1 MAMTKTHSSG
11 TPIGSNREDLSDI
24 LTILEP
30 ERTPLL
36 SLAKK
41 GKANG
46 TFFEWQ
52 VDDMS
57 QPAFAGELEGEDVT
71 SFTDKAAN
79 RAKLGNY
86 IQVFRRNYQVSNIQE
101 LVDVAGVDNEF
112 AYAESKAVRE
122 MKRDLESALCSAQD
136 RDQDDGTNPY
146 KTRGLFKWLDT
157 GAGRPADLGAAFES
171 PATVSLGG
179 SAFTEANMNGLLQ
192 DLYEANG
199 MPGGQLTLIA
209 GPGLKRDISDFAR
222 QEGTTTALNF
232 QVTQPAESKSIS
244 LVVNMYEGDFGN
256 VAVVPTLFNNRT
268 SGSATIDSN
277 AGLLIDPEY
286 IAVNTLKAESNSELE
301 NKGGGRRGFC
311 EVIAG
316 LACLSPKAHGTVTA

>member
-1 MAMTKTHSSG
+1 
-11 TPIGSNREDLSDI
+11 
-24 LTILEP
+24 
-30 ERTPLL
+30 
-36 SLAKK
+36 
-41 GKANG
+41 
-46 TFFEWQ
+46 
-52 VDDMS
+52 MS
-57 QPAFAGELEGEDVT
+57 QPTFGGELEGEDVT
-71 SFTDKAAN
+71 SFTDKAAS

-222 QEGTTTALNF
+222 QESSSQSIAF
-232 QVTQPAESKSIS
+232 SVTQPAESKSIS

-256 VAVVPTLFNNRT
+256 VAVVPSLFLNRT
-268 SGSATIDSN
+268 SGSATVDSN

-286 IAVNTLKAESNSELE
+286 VAVNTLKAESNSELE

>member
-57 QPAFAGELEGEDVT
+57 EPAFAGELEGADVT

-112 AYAESKAVRE
+112 SYAESKAVRE

-136 RDQDDGTNPY
+136 RQQDDGTNPY
-146 KTRGLFKWLDT
+146 KTRGLFKWLGEGGQPADV
-157 GAGRPADLGAAFES
+157 GAGFQSVAS
-171 PATVSLGG
+171 VSLGG

-256 VAVVPTLFNNRT
+256 VAVVPSLFLNRT
-268 SGSATIDSN
+268 SGSATVDTN

-316 LACLSPKAHGTVTA
+316 LACLSPKAHGKVN

>member
-1 MAMTKTHSSG
+1 MAMAKTTNVVG
-11 TPIGSNREDLSDI
+11 NREDLSDV
-24 LTILEP
+24 LTLLEP

-52 VDDMS
+52 CDNMSDPSFDGVD
-57 QPAFAGELEGEDVT
+57 EGEDVS
-71 SFTDKAAN
+71 SFDNKQEN

-112 AYAESKAVRE
+112 SYAESKAVRE
-122 MKRDLESALCSAQD
+122 LKRDVESALCSAQE
-136 RDQDDGTNPY
+136 RQQDAGTGTPY
-146 KTRGLFKWLDT
+146 KTRGLFKWLGEGGQPT
-157 GAGRPADLGAAFES
+157 ELAAS
-171 PATVSLGG
+171 PFQSVASVSLGG

-199 MPGGQLTLIA
+199 MPGGQLTLLA

-222 QEGTTTALNF
+222 QESSSQSIAF
-232 QVTQPAESKSIS
+232 SVTQPAESKKIS
-244 LVVNMYEGDFGN
+244 LVVNMYEGDFGQ

-268 SGSATIDSN
+268 SGSATIDTN

-301 NKGGGRRGFC
+301 NKGGGRRGFAEIIC
-311 EVIAG
+311 G
-316 LACLSPKAHGTVTA
+316 LACLSPKAHGKVN

>member
-57 QPAFAGELEGEDVT
+57 EPAFAGELEGEDVT

-112 AYAESKAVRE
+112 SYAESKAVRE

-136 RDQDDGTNPY
+136 RQQDDGTNPY
-146 KTRGLFKWLDT
+146 KTRGLFKWLGEGGQPADV
-157 GAGRPADLGAAFES
+157 GAGFQSVAS
-171 PATVSLGG
+171 VSLGG

-256 VAVVPTLFNNRT
+256 VAVVPSLFLNRT
-268 SGSATIDSN
+268 SGSATVDTN

-316 LACLSPKAHGTVTA
+316 LACLSPKAHGKVN

>member
-1 MAMTKTHSSG
+1 MAMAKTTNVSG
-11 TPIGSNREDLSDI
+11 NREDLSDI

-57 QPAFAGELEGEDVT
+57 QPAFAGVVEGEDVT
-71 SFTDKAAN
+71 SFTNKQEN

-86 IQVFRRNYQVSNIQE
+86 IQVFRRDYQVSNIQE

-112 AYAESKAVRE
+112 SYAESKAVRE

-136 RDQDDGTNPY
+136 RQQDNGTDPY
-146 KTRGLFKWLDT
+146 KTRGLFKWLGEGGQPADV
-157 GAGRPADLGAAFES
+157 GAGFQSVAS
-171 PATVSLGG
+171 VSLGG

-199 MPGGQLTLIA
+199 MPGGQLTLLA

-222 QEGTTTALNF
+222 QESSSQSIAF
-232 QVTQPAESKSIS
+232 SVTQPAESKKIS
-244 LVVNMYEGDFGN
+244 LVVNMYEGDFGQ

-268 SGSATIDSN
+268 SGSGTIDTN

-316 LACLSPKAHGTVTA
+316 LACLSPKAHGKVN

>member
-1 MAMTKTHSSG
+1 MAMTKSHVAG
-11 TPIGSNREDLSDI
+11 TTLGSNREDLSDI

-52 VDDMS
+52 TDDLAT
-57 QPAFAGELEGEDVT
+57 PAFAGVLEGEDET
-71 SFTDKAAN
+71 SFTNQVAN
-79 RAKLGNY
+79 RAKLGNH
-86 IQVFRRNYQVSNIQE
+86 IQVFRQNYQVSNIQE

-112 AYAESKAVRE
+112 ANAEGKAVRQ
-122 MKRDLESALCSAQD
+122 MKRDIESALCSAQD

-146 KTRGLFKWLDT
+146 KTRGLFKWL
-157 GAGRPADLGAAFES
+157 GEGGQPADVPAAYQS
-171 PATVSLGG
+171 VASVSLGG
-179 SAFTEANMNGLLQ
+179 GSLTESSLNGMLQ

-199 MPGGQLTLIA
+199 MPGGQLTLLA
-209 GPGLKRDISDFAR
+209 GPTLKRDISDFAR

-244 LVVNMYEGDFGN
+244 LVVNLYEGDFGS
-256 VAVVPTLFNNRT
+256 VACVPSLFLNRT
-268 SGSATIDSN
+268 SGSATVDTN

-286 IAVNTLKAESNSELE
+286 IAVNMLKAESSSELE

-311 EVIAG
+311 ETIAG
-316 LACLSPKAHGTVTA
+316 LACLSPKAHGKIN

>member
-1 MAMTKTHSSG
+1 MAMTKSHVAG
-11 TPIGSNREDLSDI
+11 TKLGSNREDLSDV

-52 VDDMS
+52 VDDLAT
-57 QPAFAGELEGEDVT
+57 PAFAGVLEGEDET
-71 SFTDKAAN
+71 TFTNQVAN
-79 RAKLGNY
+79 RAKLGNH
-86 IQVFRRNYQVSNIQE
+86 IQVFRQNYQVSNIQE
-101 LVDVAGVDNEF
+101 LVDVAGVDNE
-112 AYAESKAVRE
+112 YANAEGKAVRQ
-122 MKRDLESALCSAQD
+122 MKRDIESALCSAQD

-146 KTRGLFKWLDT
+146 KTRGLLKWL
-157 GAGRPADLGAAFES
+157 GEGGQPADIPAAYQS
-171 PATVSLGG
+171 IASVTLGG
-179 SAFTEANMNGLLQ
+179 SSFTEANLNGLLQ

-199 MPGGQLTLIA
+199 MPGGQLTLLA
-209 GPGLKRDISDFAR
+209 GPTLKRDISDFAR
-222 QEGTTTALNF
+222 QEGTTTALSF
-232 QVTQPAESKSIS
+232 QVTQPAESKKIS

-256 VAVVPTLFNNRT
+256 VAVIPSLFLNRT
-268 SGSATIDSN
+268 SGSATVDTN

-286 IAVNTLKAESNSELE
+286 IAVNMLKAESSSELE

-311 EVIAG
+311 ETIAG
-316 LACLSPKAHGTVTA
+316 LACLAPKAHGKIN

>member
-1 MAMTKTHSSG
+1 MAMTKSHVAGVTL
-11 TPIGSNREDLSDI
+11 GSNREDLSDI

-41 GKANG
+41 GKASG

-52 VDDMS
+52 TDDLAT
-57 QPAFAGELEGEDVT
+57 PAFAGVLEGEDET
-71 SFTDKAAN
+71 TFTNQVAN
-79 RAKLGNY
+79 RAKLGNH
-86 IQVFRRNYQVSNIQE
+86 IQVFRQNYQVSNIQE

-112 AYAESKAVRE
+112 ANAEGKAVRQ
-122 MKRDLESALCSAQD
+122 MKRDIESALCSAQD

-146 KTRGLFKWLDT
+146 KTRGLFKWLGEGGQPSDI
-157 GAGRPADLGAAFES
+157 PAAYQSVAS
-171 PATVSLGG
+171 VSLGG
-179 SAFTEANMNGLLQ
+179 GSLTESALNGMLQ

-199 MPGGQLTLIA
+199 MPGGQLTLLA
-209 GPGLKRDISDFAR
+209 GPSLKRDISDFAR

-244 LVVNMYEGDFGN
+244 LVVNLYDGDFGS
-256 VAVVPTLFNNRT
+256 VAITPSLFLNRT
-268 SGSATIDSN
+268 SGSATVDTN
-277 AGLLIDPEY
+277 AGLLVDPEY
-286 IAVNTLKAESNSELE
+286 IAVNMLKAESSSELE

-311 EVIAG
+311 ETIAG
-316 LACLSPKAHGTVTA
+316 LACLSPKAHGKIN

>member
-1 MAMTKTHSSG
+1 MTKTHSSG

-57 QPAFAGELEGEDVT
+57 EPAFAGELEGADVT

-112 AYAESKAVRE
+112 SYAESKAVRE

-146 KTRGLFKWLDT
+146 KTRGLFKWLGEGGQPSDV
-157 GAGRPADLGAAFES
+157 GAGFQSVAS
-171 PATVSLGG
+171 VTLGG

-244 LVVNMYEGDFGN
+244 LVVNMYSGDFGN
-256 VAVVPTLFNNRT
+256 VAVVPSLFLNRT
-268 SGSATIDSN
+268 SGSATVDTN

-316 LACLSPKAHGTVTA
+316 LACLSPKAHGKVN

>member
-1 MAMTKTHSSG
+1 MTKSHVAG
-11 TPIGSNREDLSDI
+11 TTLGSNREDLSDI

-52 VDDMS
+52 VDDLAT
-57 QPAFAGELEGEDVT
+57 PAFAGELEGADVT
-71 SFTDKAAN
+71 SFTNQVEN
-79 RAKLGNY
+79 RAKLGNH
-86 IQVFRRNYQVSNIQE
+86 IQVFRQNYQVSNIQE

-112 AYAESKAVRE
+112 ANAEGKAVRQ
-122 MKRDLESALCSAQD
+122 MKRDIESALCSAQD

-146 KTRGLFKWLDT
+146 KTRGLFKWLGEGGQPSDIPT
-157 GAGRPADLGAAFES
+157 AYQSVAS
-171 PATVSLGG
+171 VTLGG
-179 SAFTEANMNGLLQ
+179 SSLTEANLNGMLQ

-199 MPGGQLTLIA
+199 MPGGQLTLLA
-209 GPGLKRDISDFAR
+209 GPSLKRDISDFAR

-244 LVVNMYEGDFGN
+244 LVVNLYEGDFGS
-256 VAVVPTLFNNRT
+256 VACVPSLFLNRT
-268 SGSATIDSN
+268 SGSATVDTN

-286 IAVNTLKAESNSELE
+286 IAVNMLKAESSSELE

-311 EVIAG
+311 ETIAG
-316 LACLSPKAHGTVTA
+316 LACLAPKAHGKIN